1 MKKARLKVMLR
12 VCGIA
17 ALASTISAAPA
28 SAQNSDDC
36 RCADRDGNEIENRS
50 CFGVSPLRELVR
62 RFTPRADARPRI
74 GISVD
79 PRQSARNDAHG
90 ARVTALMEDGPAA
103 EAGIRVGDVIT
114 SVDGLSLFEPLSGN
128 AEDNFD
134 PGEST
139 PVQRLLAISA
149 DLEPGQEV
157 EVEYVRRG
165 ETQTATVEARELSS
179 WGTDWRS
186 GGFDFAWPTCPG
198 AIVGDYLLSGN
209 AFSLFSGSVHG
220 IELIEMKPGLASYFG
235 TEAGILVTNVDED
248 STLGLE
254 PGDVIL
260 RIGDRDATSPG
271 RVRRILSTYDEDEE
285 ITLRIMRDH
294 EEMTVRGRLRRL
306 TYGSLTSGRMI
317 PKSLSRSPS

>member
-1 MKKARLKVMLR
+1 MKKVCLKVMLR

-17 ALASTISAAPA
+17 ALASAISAAAA
-28 SAQNSDDC
+28 SAQSSDDC
-36 RCADRDGNEIENRS
+36 RCVDPDGNEIETCS
-50 CFGVSPLRELVR
+50 YLDVSPLRELVR
-62 RFTPRADARPRI
+62 GFAPMSDSRPRI

-79 PRQSARNDAHG
+79 RRQSARNDTRG

-134 PGEST
+134 LDESI

-149 DLEPGQEV
+149 DLEPGQQV
-157 EVEYVRRG
+157 EVEYVRSG
-165 ETQTATVEARELSS
+165 DIQTATVEARELFS
-179 WGTDWRS
+179 WGTDWRRR
-186 GGFDFAWPTCPG
+186 GFDFSWPTFDRNRFRDGLPG
-198 AIVGDYLLSGN
+198 VPDHLLSGN
-209 AFSLFSGSVHG
+209 AFSLFSGSIHG
-220 IELIEMKPGLASYFG
+220 IELVEMKPGLASYFG
-235 TEAGILVTNVDED
+235 TEDGMLVTNVNED

-260 RIGDRDATSPG
+260 RIGDRDAMSPG
-271 RVRRILSTYDEDEE
+271 RVHRILSTYDEDEE

-294 EEMTVRGRLRRL
+294 DEMTVTGRL
-306 TYGSLTSGRMI
+306 GG
-317 PKSLSRSPS
+317 